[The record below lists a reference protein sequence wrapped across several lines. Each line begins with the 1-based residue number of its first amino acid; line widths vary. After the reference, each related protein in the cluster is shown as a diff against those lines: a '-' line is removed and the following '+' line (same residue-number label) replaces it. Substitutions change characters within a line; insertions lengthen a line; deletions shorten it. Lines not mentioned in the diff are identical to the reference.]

1 MWFPI
6 VERAHTRATDDDF
19 DDFDDDDDERHRDA
33 TSNHASVD
41 KRVLCTASASMWT
54 RVR

>member
-1 MWFPI
+1 VWFPI
-6 VERAHTRATDDDF
+6 VERAHTRATD

-41 KRVLCTASASMWT
+41 KRVLCTAPASMWT